1 MAAFEYQALDSAGR
15 SQKGV
20 IEADSAR
27 HARALL
33 RDQSLVP
40 TKVNITSSQKT
51 KPEGGASWLPQLGNL
66 GHLDRVLFTRQLAT
80 LVASS
85 LPIES
90 ALAAVAEQA
99 EKQRVKGLI
108 MAVRSKVLEGHSL
121 AVSLADHGASF
132 DALYQATVAA
142 GEQSGFL
149 DKVLE
154 NLADYE
160 ERQFAAKRNVEMAMI
175 YPFVLLS
182 MAVLIISGLMI
193 YIVPDMVNVIVDTG
207 QELPWFTSALI
218 VMTDFMANFWW
229 LLALLSFAAVGLVRW
244 LLAQPAL
251 RLQWDRLK
259 FDMPLIQRITRS
271 ANAARYTNTLS
282 ILTRSGVPLV
292 EAMHIASSVVANQW
306 LQRALREATQR
317 VSEGISLHMSLA
329 KIGQMPPML
338 LHMVAAGE
346 QSGTLD
352 TMLGRVADFQQTE
365 VERVVSTLVKLFEP
379 LMLLLMGGVVLF
391 IVMAILLPMLSM
403 NQLV

>member
-1 MAAFEYQALDSAGR
+1 
-15 SQKGV
+15 
-20 IEADSAR
+20 
-27 HARALL
+27 
-33 RDQSLVP
+33 VP
-40 TKVNITSSQKT
+40 TKVSVTSSQEVKSRQ
-51 KPEGGASWLPQLGNL
+51 KFALQRHL
-66 GHLDRVLFTRQLAT
+66 GHLDRVLFTRQLAA
-80 LVASS
+80 LVGSS

-99 EKQRVKGLI
+99 DKQRVKGLI
-108 MAVRSKVLEGHSL
+108 MAVRSKVLEGYSL
-121 AVSLADHGASF
+121 AVSLSDHEGSF
-132 DALYQATVAA
+132 NGLYRATVAA

-160 ERQFAAKRNVEMAMI
+160 ERQFSATRNVEMALI
-175 YPFVLLS
+175 YPAVLLV
-182 MAVLIISGLMI
+182 MAILIISGLMV

-207 QELPWFTSALI
+207 QQLPWFTVALI
-218 VMTDFMANFWW
+218 AITDFMASYWW
-229 LLALLSFAAVGLVRW
+229 LLFAGLAALVAFSRW
-244 LLAQPAL
+244 LLAKPTL
-251 RLQWDRLK
+251 RLRWDRLK
-259 FDMPLIQRITRS
+259 FEIPLIQRITRS
-271 ANAARYTNTLS
+271 ANASRYTNTLS

-292 EAMHIASSVVANQW
+292 EAMHIASGVVSNQW

-317 VSEGISLHMSLA
+317 VSEGISLHIALA
-329 KIGQMPPML
+329 RIGQMPPML

-352 TMLGRVADFQQTE
+352 AMLGRVADFQQDE
-365 VERVVSTLVKLFEP
+365 VERVVSALVKLFEP

>member
-1 MAAFEYQALDSAGR
+1 MAAFEYQALDASGR
-15 SQKGV
+15 TQKGV

-27 HARALL
+27 HARSLL
-33 RDQSLVP
+33 REQNLAP
-40 TKVNITSSQKT
+40 TKVGITSSQAV
-51 KPEGGASWLPQLGNL
+51 ASTRSFALQRHL

-80 LVASS
+80 LVGAS
-85 LPIES
+85 LPIEA

-99 EKQRVKGLI
+99 DKQHVKGLI
-108 MAVRSKVLEGHSL
+108 MAIRSKVLEGYSL
-121 AVSLADHGASF
+121 AVSLGDHTGSF
-132 DALYQATVAA
+132 DSLYRATVSA

-160 ERQFAAKRNVEMAMI
+160 ERQFAATRNVEMAMI
-175 YPFVLLS
+175 YPAVLLL
-182 MAVLIISGLMI
+182 MAVLIISGLMV
-193 YIVPDMVNVIVDTG
+193 YIVPDMVNVITDTG
-207 QELPWFTSALI
+207 QQLPWFTTVLI
-218 VMTDFMANFWW
+218 AMTGFMANYWW
-229 LLALLSFAAVGLVRW
+229 LLLMLAGILLALTRW
-244 LLAQPAL
+244 LLLQPAIRL
-251 RLQWDRLK
+251 RWDRLK
-259 FDMPLIQRITRS
+259 FDMPLVQRITRS

-292 EAMHIASSVVANQW
+292 EAMHIASGVVANHW
-306 LQRALREATQR
+306 LQRALTEATQR

-329 KIGQMPPML
+329 QVGQMPPML

-352 TMLGRVADFQQTE
+352 TMLGRVADFQQSE
-365 VERVVSTLVKLFEP
+365 VERVVSTMVKLFEP